1 MLSPRVLYYGKDEP
15 LPKRVALRAGPLS
28 LVWEDGDL
36 RYIKLGDVELVRRIY
51 VAIRDRNW
59 GTAPNAMSN
68 LVMDVGEDAFR
79 ITYDVENRL
88 NEIHFTWHGEITGAA
103 DGTIRCVMDG
113 VAQTTFMKNR
123 IGYCI
128 LLPDDI
134 AGARGWVQHVD
145 GTTEDATLPRVFD
158 PDQPVLPFAEMAG
171 MGHEVV
177 PGVWADLALEG
188 DIFEMEDQ
196 RNWTDASFKT
206 FSTPLRIPYP
216 VEIGQGTRI
225 RQAMTLSLRHE
236 RPGMAAPPAATG
248 GALAFTVDR
257 DRPAIPLPPIGL
269 GVASHGEPLTETEL
283 TRLAVLSPSHLRVD
297 LTLSDPQFG
306 RRLSQAAQEAA
317 RLDTS
322 LEIALF
328 VDPSNAAAE
337 AAALRTALDA
347 LDPPVVRW
355 LVFPAREMFKGGS
368 PVREALE
375 AVLPVIAND
384 QGLPVISGTNADFIF
399 MGRNVP
405 PLELVDALSF
415 AITAEVHAFDNAS
428 IVETLGTQAQAVGS
442 GRALAQGK
450 PVYVSP
456 ITFKM
461 RHNPYAT
468 AAPPPT
474 PPGQLPSQVDPRQM
488 SLFAACWTAASIKHV
503 AEAGAAGITYFETTG
518 WRGVMETAAGSPV
531 PDKFVS
537 IPGGVFPA
545 YHVLADVGEFSGGQ
559 IIPSRSADRLAVDG
573 LALRKDGK
581 LRVLVANMTAE
592 PQTVI
597 VSGLPA
603 ELEVRVLDAANAEA
617 AMQTPEAF
625 RAAAGRRMAAAD
637 GVLMLDLPP
646 YAVARLDA

>member
-1 MLSPRVLYYGKDEP
+1 M
-15 LPKRVALRAGPLS
+15 
-28 LVWEDGDL
+28 
-36 RYIKLGDVELVRRIY
+36 
-51 VAIRDRNW
+51 
-59 GTAPNAMSN
+59 
-68 LVMDVGEDAFR
+68 
-79 ITYDVENRL
+79 
-88 NEIHFTWHGEITGAA
+88 
-103 DGTIRCVMDG
+103 
-113 VAQTTFMKNR
+113 
-123 IGYCI
+123 
-128 LLPDDI
+128 
-134 AGARGWVQHVD
+134 
-145 GTTEDATLPRVFD
+145 
-158 PDQPVLPFAEMAG
+158 
-171 MGHEVV
+171 
-177 PGVWADLALEG
+177 
-188 DIFEMEDQ
+188 
-196 RNWTDASFKT
+196 
-206 FSTPLRIPYP
+206 
-216 VEIGQGTRI
+216 
-225 RQAMTLSLRHE
+225 
-236 RPGMAAPPAATG
+236 
-248 GALAFTVDR
+248 
-257 DRPAIPLPPIGL
+257 
-269 GVASHGEPLTETEL
+269 
-283 TRLAVLSPSHLRVD
+283 
-297 LTLSDPQFG
+297 
-306 RRLSQAAQEAA
+306 
-317 RLDTS
+317 
-322 LEIALF
+322 
-328 VDPSNAAAE
+328 
-337 AAALRTALDA
+337 
-347 LDPPVVRW
+347 
-355 LVFPAREMFKGGS
+355 
-368 PVREALE
+368 REALE

-428 IVETLGTQAQAVGS
+428 VVETLGTQAQAVGS

-456 ITFKM
+456 IAFKM

-474 PPGQLPSQVDPRQM
+474 PPDQLPSQVDPRQM

-592 PQTVI
+592 PQTVS

-617 AMQTPEAF
+617 AMQAPEAF
-625 RAAAGRRMAAAD
+625 RAAAGQRVTAD
-637 GVLMLDLPP
+637 DGALALDLPP

>member
-1 MLSPRVLYYGKDEP
+1 M
-15 LPKRVALRAGPLS
+15 
-28 LVWEDGDL
+28 
-36 RYIKLGDVELVRRIY
+36 
-51 VAIRDRNW
+51 
-59 GTAPNAMSN
+59 
-68 LVMDVGEDAFR
+68 
-79 ITYDVENRL
+79 
-88 NEIHFTWHGEITGAA
+88 
-103 DGTIRCVMDG
+103 
-113 VAQTTFMKNR
+113 
-123 IGYCI
+123 
-128 LLPDDI
+128 
-134 AGARGWVQHVD
+134 
-145 GTTEDATLPRVFD
+145 
-158 PDQPVLPFAEMAG
+158 
-171 MGHEVV
+171 
-177 PGVWADLALEG
+177 
-188 DIFEMEDQ
+188 
-196 RNWTDASFKT
+196 
-206 FSTPLRIPYP
+206 
-216 VEIGQGTRI
+216 
-225 RQAMTLSLRHE
+225 
-236 RPGMAAPPAATG
+236 
-248 GALAFTVDR
+248 
-257 DRPAIPLPPIGL
+257 
-269 GVASHGEPLTETEL
+269 
-283 TRLAVLSPSHLRVD
+283 
-297 LTLSDPQFG
+297 
-306 RRLSQAAQEAA
+306 
-317 RLDTS
+317 
-322 LEIALF
+322 
-328 VDPSNAAAE
+328 
-337 AAALRTALDA
+337 LRTAIDA

-384 QGLPVISGTNADFIF
+384 RGIPVISGTNADFIF

-468 AAPPPT
+468 AAAPPT

-545 YHVLADVGEFSGGQ
+545 YHVFADVGEFSGGQ
-559 IIPSRSADRLAVDG
+559 VIPSRSADRLAVDG

-592 PQTVI
+592 PQTV
-597 VSGLPA
+597 SRPRPA
-603 ELEVRVLDAANAEA
+603 GPARR
-617 AMQTPEAF
+617 T
-625 RAAAGRRMAAAD
+625 RAGRRERRGRDAGAGSVPGCGRPAHGRSRRRADAGPAALRR
-637 GVLMLDLPP
+637 G
-646 YAVARLDA
+646 AVGRVTERMRRR